1 MSLRLTA
8 DIRPPARGGLCR
20 GRNCAIISAF
30 SFSSRL
36 PFRVSGRARLEAG
49 ASDAL
54 GDASGRQP
62 GTSLPGSCGSLE
74 GETRM
79 HVSEILK
86 HKGSDVITTGPGD
99 TVLEIARLLSAKH
112 IGAIVIRNDRGA
124 VVGIISE
131 RDIIHAIAVNGERA
145 LEMPVRDVMT
155 REVISCTT
163 DDIITGVMKTMTI
176 RRVRHVPV
184 IEDGNLKGMVSIG
197 DIVKNRLDETEL
209 EARVLRDYA
218 RTRR

>member
-1 MSLRLTA
+1 
-8 DIRPPARGGLCR
+8 
-20 GRNCAIISAF
+20 
-30 SFSSRL
+30 
-36 PFRVSGRARLEAG
+36 
-49 ASDAL
+49 
-54 GDASGRQP
+54 
-62 GTSLPGSCGSLE
+62 
-74 GETRM
+74 M

-86 HKGSDVITTGPGD
+86 HKGSDVITKGPGD

-131 RDIIHAIAVNGERA
+131 RDIINAVAVNGERA
-145 LEMPVRDVMT
+145 LDMLARDVMT
-155 REVISCTT
+155 RAVISCTT